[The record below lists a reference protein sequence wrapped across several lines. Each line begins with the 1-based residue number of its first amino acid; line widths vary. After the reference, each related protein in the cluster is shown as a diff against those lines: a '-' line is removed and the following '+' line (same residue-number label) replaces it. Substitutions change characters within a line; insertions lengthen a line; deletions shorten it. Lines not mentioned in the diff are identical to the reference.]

1 MKRVIQAVALA
12 GLAALTVACS
22 SGGGSTAAPSA
33 APSESA
39 GASPSAPAGGEV
51 TVVAKDIAFSPTAI
65 TLPADSATPVVL
77 DNQDAAP
84 HNIAIKDASG
94 AQVFKGEIDNG
105 QGKITYNVGPLA
117 AGSYTFWCEVHPN
130 MTGTVTVQ

>member
-22 SGGGSTAAPSA
+22 SGGGATAAPSA
-33 APSESA
+33 SASA
-39 GASPSAPAGGEV
+39 GASASDAGTGV

-65 TLPADSATPVVL
+65 TLPADTATQVVM
-77 DNQDAAP
+77 DNQEDAP
-84 HNIAIKDASG
+84 HNILIKDAAG
-94 AQVFKGEIDNG
+94 TTVFKGDIVSK
-105 QGKITYNVGPLA
+105 QQITYNVGPLA
-117 AGSYTFWCEVHPN
+117 AGSYTFLCEVHPN

>member
-1 MKRVIQAVALA
+1 MKRVIQALALG
-12 GLAALTVACS
+12 GLAILTVACS
-22 SGGGSTAAPSA
+22 SGGGSSAAPSA
-33 APSESA
+33 APSASA
-39 GASPSAPAGGEV
+39 GASADAGSGV
-51 TVVAKDIAFSPTAI
+51 TVVAKDIAFAPTTI
-65 TLPADSATPVVL
+65 TLPADTATPVVL

-94 AQVFKGEIDNG
+94 AEVFKGEIQPG
-105 QGKITYNVGPLA
+105 QGKVTYNVGPLA